1 MAFPAP
7 GLTAEGGLAAPGPS
21 VTVQPGDSWASVRNR
36 LFPLDALQKA
46 NPHLNPELLHP
57 GEVVRAPYA
66 PLPELQRARAAR
78 DATERQLADL
88 KARIA
93 EFEKD
98 RASFETRRRELS
110 RAEAALPA
118 LRAVVIGLIL
128 LAIAL
133 LVQLAVL
140 VRAVRTERRK
150 AREAVSRASELQSR
164 YDGLRA
170 SLHELDLGLQRR
182 VLSLLQLHGGRIVSN
197 AEVEAS
203 ITPMIERARELK
215 KKHKSA

>member
-1 MAFPAP
+1 MTFPAP
-7 GLTAEGGLAAPGPS
+7 GITAEGTLAAPGPS
-21 VTVQPGDSWASVRNR
+21 VIVQPGDSWASVRSR

-46 NPHLNPELLHP
+46 NPHLDPEMLHP

-66 PLPELQRARAAR
+66 PVSELERARAAR
-78 DATERQLADL
+78 DATERQLADM

-118 LRAVVIGLIL
+118 LRWVVIGLVL
-128 LAIAL
+128 LAIVL
-133 LVQLAVL
+133 LVLLAVF
-140 VRAVRTERRK
+140 VRAVRDARQK
-150 AREAVSRASELQSR
+150 AQETVSRTSALQSR
-164 YDGLRA
+164 YDELRT
-170 SLHELDLGLQRR
+170 SLHELDVGLQRR
-182 VLSLLQLHGGRIVSN
+182 VVSLLQLHGGRVVSN

-215 KKHKSA
+215 KKHRSA